1 MRNVCSFVIR
11 KPPRKRPREISSL
24 RWKNSLEMDAVHQL
38 ASDGIHGRTLGAHE
52 KREFIDWLM
61 NYHFSEEDW
70 IIQLLYQLVSEEIF
84 AGLTQLQNYN
94 MWWHGCCFV
103 QCRRV
108 QSADALS
115 GSSSTI
121 LTKPPSLV
129 SSSRLIASSLSLSSE
144 ENRII
149 KSVRAEFERRGGFVR
164 LFPSAESWKRYGCF
178 LGKHNKSFQ

>member
-1 MRNVCSFVIR
+1 
-11 KPPRKRPREISSL
+11 
-24 RWKNSLEMDAVHQL
+24 MDAVDQL
-38 ASDGIHGRTLGAHE
+38 ASDGIHGCTFGAHE
-52 KREFIDWLM
+52 NSDFIDWLM
-61 NYHFSEEDW
+61 NYNFFKEDW

-84 AGLTQLQNYN
+84 ACLTQLQNYK
-94 MWWHGCCFV
+94 MWWHWYCFV

-115 GSSSTI
+115 GSSNTI

-129 SSSRLIASSLSLSSE
+129 SPSRLIASSLSLSSE

-178 LGKHNKSFQ
+178 LGKHNKRFQ